1 MDHQLRRRAIAARLD
16 DLGVDAFLV
25 TDLANTRYLTGFTGS
40 NGQILIGRSFE
51 LFLTD
56 GRYAEQ
62 ARREVPGIDRS
73 ASDRS
78 YRGAVAERCVS
89 TPVARL
95 GVEAHRM
102 TLSDHAGLA
111 EALGSGVELVASDDV
126 VEAGRR
132 VKDDEERELI
142 RRAQGATDA
151 AFTGILD
158 RFALGVSEGWIAREL
173 ERLMLEAGADGLA
186 FEPIVAFGEN
196 AAEPHHVPGHRV
208 LEEGDVIKLDLGALV
223 EGYHADM
230 TRTIAF
236 GQPAAQVQKVHD
248 IVRQAQQAAIDVVR
262 AGVTGVEV
270 DAAARSVIAE
280 AGYGDNFVHGLGH
293 GVGLEIH
300 EQPWLG
306 TTQENELPEG
316 SVVTIE
322 PGIYLP
328 GIGGVRIED
337 MVEVRDDGCAV
348 VGISTR
354 DLIEL

>member
-1 MDHQLRRRAIAARLD
+1 MDHQLRRRAVAARLE

-40 NGQILIGRSFE
+40 NGQLLIGGSFE

-56 GRYAEQ
+56 GRYEEQ
-62 ARREVPGIDRS
+62 ARRELPDVDRS

-78 YRGAVAERCVS
+78 YRGAVVERCAS
-89 TPVARL
+89 TSVARL
-95 GVEAHRM
+95 GVEAHSM
-102 TLSDHAGLA
+102 TLAEHTRLG
-111 EALGSGVELVASDDV
+111 EALGDDVELVAAEDV
-126 VEAGRR
+126 VEDGRR

-142 RRAQGATDA
+142 RRAQAATDA
-151 AFTGILD
+151 AFVGILD

-186 FEPIVAFGEN
+186 FDPIVAFGEN
-196 AAEPHHVPGHRV
+196 AAEPHHDPGHRV
-208 LEEGDVIKLDLGALV
+208 LEEGDVIKLDIGALV

-236 GQPAAQVQKVHD
+236 GQPTAELQKVHD

-262 AGVTGVEV
+262 AGITGVEV
-270 DAAARSVIAE
+270 DAAARFVITE
-280 AGYGDNFVHGLGH
+280 AGYGGGFVHGLGH

-306 TTQENELPEG
+306 TTRTNELPAG

-322 PGIYLP
+322 PGVYLP

-337 MVEVRDDGCAV
+337 MVEVHDDGCAV
-348 VGISTR
+348 VGVSTR
-354 DLIEL
+354 ELIEL

>member
-1 MDHQLRRRAIAARLD
+1 MDHQLRRRAVAARLD

-25 TDLANTRYLTGFTGS
+25 TDLTNTRYLTGFTGS
-40 NGQILIGRSFE
+40 NGQLLIGGSFE

-62 ARREVPGIDRS
+62 ARRELPHIERV
-73 ASDRS
+73 ASQRP
-78 YRGAVAERCVS
+78 YRGAVAERCASTSVS
-89 TPVARL
+89 RLGIEGRSMTVAEHARL
-95 GVEAHRM
+95 
-102 TLSDHAGLA
+102 AG
-111 EALGSGVELVASDDV
+111 ALGSDVELVASEDV
-126 VEAGRR
+126 VEHARR

-142 RRAQGATDA
+142 RRAQAATDA
-151 AFTGILD
+151 AFTGLLD

-186 FEPIVAFGEN
+186 FDPIVAFGEN
-196 AAEPHHVPGHRV
+196 AAEPHHEPGHRV
-208 LEEGDVIKLDLGALV
+208 LEEGDVIKLDMGALV
-223 EGYHADM
+223 DGYHADM

-236 GQPAAQVQKVHD
+236 GQPAVELQKVHD

-270 DAAARSVIAE
+270 DAAARSVIDE
-280 AGYGDNFVHGLGH
+280 AGYGERFVHGVGH

-306 TTQENELPEG
+306 TTQGNELPEG
-316 SVVTIE
+316 AVVTIE

-348 VGISTR
+348 VGVSSR

>member
-1 MDHQLRRRAIAARLD
+1 MDHQLRRRAVAARLD

-25 TDLANTRYLTGFTGS
+25 TDLTNTRYLTGFTGS
-40 NGQILIGRSFE
+40 NGQLLIGGSFE

-62 ARREVPGIDRS
+62 ARRELPHIERV
-73 ASDRS
+73 ASQRP
-78 YRGAVAERCVS
+78 YRGAVAERCASTSVS
-89 TPVARL
+89 RLGIEGRSMTVAEHARL
-95 GVEAHRM
+95 
-102 TLSDHAGLA
+102 AG
-111 EALGSGVELVASDDV
+111 ALGSDVELVASEDV
-126 VEAGRR
+126 VEHARR

-142 RRAQGATDA
+142 RRAQAATDA
-151 AFTGILD
+151 AFTGLLD

-186 FEPIVAFGEN
+186 FDPIVAFGEN
-196 AAEPHHVPGHRV
+196 AAEPHHEPGRRV
-208 LEEGDVIKLDLGALV
+208 LEEGDVIKLDMGALV
-223 EGYHADM
+223 DGYHADM

-236 GQPAAQVQKVHD
+236 GQPAVELQKVHD

-270 DAAARSVIAE
+270 DAAARSVIDE
-280 AGYGDNFVHGLGH
+280 AGYGERFVHGVGH

-306 TTQENELPEG
+306 TTQGNELPEG
-316 SVVTIE
+316 AVVTIE

-337 MVEVRDDGCAV
+337 MVEVRGDGCAV
-348 VGISTR
+348 VGVSSR